1 MRLRRLKRVGFSL
14 ALAVLG
20 LVMAWGMLSGQP
32 ALAQSGSIFVDK
44 QLGRS
49 DPVVYVGEYMT
60 FTLQIRNDAAFTVTV
75 LPLRDTF
82 NAAVLRYVD
91 ASPVAP
97 DGVNQAGGELN
108 WSDLT
113 THFGDLAPGEEVWL
127 TVGFVAEH
135 PAPAIVN
142 AAEAY
147 DVEGSE
153 GEVGGGDSTITD
165 TVAVGGSAP
174 VEKALLEG
182 LNPQVGSLLTFTIA
196 ITNQGYVTLTHVPL
210 VDDYNPAWM
219 TFFYADP
226 PPNLVL
232 TTTGV
237 LSWTDIT
244 SWTGDIPPF
253 RAVTITTVFTALASA
268 DDMVLN
274 QASVESAID
283 WYGNDLAGG
292 ADEVPITIINQPTPT
307 PPTPAPTPT
316 PTKPASPPSS
326 PPAPT
331 ATPTALPTPVIAL
344 LPVSGTRG
352 PGAGWRGWVGLVVFA
367 LVVGAIGLR
376 RYSQLR

>member
-1 MRLRRLKRVGFSL
+1 MTLHRFKRVGLSL
-14 ALAVLG
+14 ALAILG
-20 LVMAWGMLSGQP
+20 LVAAWGVLSGQP

-91 ASPVAP
+91 ASPAAP
-97 DGVNQAGGELN
+97 DAVNQAGGELN
-108 WSDLT
+108 WNDLT
-113 THFGDLAPGEEVWL
+113 THFGDLAPGQEVWL

-142 AAEAY
+142 AAAAY
-147 DVEGSE
+147 DVEGSQ
-153 GEVGGGDSTITD
+153 GEVGGGDSTVTD

-174 VEKALLEG
+174 VEKTLLEG
-182 LNPQVGSLLTFTIA
+182 LNPQVGALLTFTIA

-219 TFFYADP
+219 AFSYADP
-226 PPNLVL
+226 PPDAVL

-244 SWTGDIPPF
+244 SWTGDIAPF
-253 RAVTITTVFTALASA
+253 QAVTITTVFTALASA
-268 DDMVLN
+268 DEMALN
-274 QASVESAID
+274 RAEVEAASD

-307 PPTPAPTPT
+307 PPTPTPAAPST
-316 PTKPASPPSS
+316 PSS
-326 PPAPT
+326 PSAPT
-331 ATPTALPTPVIAL
+331 ATPTALPTPTPVIML
-344 LPVSGTRG
+344 LPVSGR
-352 PGAGWRGWVGLVVFA
+352 PSSGAGWSGWGWLLVFA
-367 LVVGAIGLR
+367 LVAGALGLR

>member
-1 MRLRRLKRVGFSL
+1 MTLHRFKRVGLSL

-20 LVMAWGMLSGQP
+20 LAVVWGVLGGQP
-32 ALAQSGSIFVDK
+32 AQAQSGSIFVDK
-44 QLGRS
+44 RLGRG

-91 ASPVAP
+91 ASPAAP
-97 DGVNQAGGELN
+97 DVVNQAGGELN
-108 WSDLT
+108 WTDLT
-113 THFGDLAPGEEVWL
+113 TYFGDLAPGQEVWL

-147 DVEGSE
+147 DVEGSQ
-153 GEVGGGDSTITD
+153 GEVGGGDSTVTD

-174 VEKALLEG
+174 VEKTLLEG
-182 LNPQVGSLLTFTIA
+182 LNPQVGALLTFTIA

-210 VDDYNPAWM
+210 VDDYNPQWM
-219 TFFYADP
+219 AFSYADP
-226 PPNLVL
+226 PPDAVL

-253 RAVTITTVFTALASA
+253 QAVTITTVFTALASA
-268 DDMVLN
+268 DEMALN
-274 QASVESAID
+274 RAEVEAASD

-307 PPTPAPTPT
+307 PPTPTPST
-316 PTKPASPPSS
+316 PSTPSPPS
-326 PPAPT
+326 APT
-331 ATPTALPTPVIAL
+331 ATPTALPTPTPVIML
-344 LPVSGTRG
+344 LPVSGH
-352 PGAGWRGWVGLVVFA
+352 PSSGAGWRGWSWLVVFA
-367 LVVGAIGLR
+367 LVAGSIGLR